1 MTQLVEAKIKSLQV
15 FTGAFQVLIKHVLV
29 SYPDCISAL
38 LREGLGA
45 CFFIDTASAELLP
58 FESKTIAITAYSDMW
73 GEYKDEL
80 ICEVCAK
87 HSV

>member
-1 MTQLVEAKIKSLQV
+1 M
-15 FTGAFQVLIKHVLV
+15 
-29 SYPDCISAL
+29 
-38 LREGLGA
+38 REGRGA

-80 ICEVCAK
+80 ICEVSAK
-87 HSV
+87 HSVLHTYKCIHVQADIFSATMCMYLGERSGFS